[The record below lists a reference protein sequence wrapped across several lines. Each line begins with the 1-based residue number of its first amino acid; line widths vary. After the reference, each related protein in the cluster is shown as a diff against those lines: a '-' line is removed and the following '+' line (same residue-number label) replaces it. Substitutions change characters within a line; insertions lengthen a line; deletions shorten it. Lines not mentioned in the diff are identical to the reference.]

1 MDIRSDSWNNPAFG
15 TNFVDFLNEG
25 TYITNVIVP
34 AFRATLKNLPLGK
47 TTFVSSSER
56 QSSAS
61 ADRKGGGRPGRWP
74 DVMFVMKHNGKN
86 YELLFTECSRLS
98 CTTKKERD
106 DQVKLWREINDGMY
120 WTRKSCKP
128 DKDEFDIIGVQIAG
142 KKLCLSILIRDM
154 SEVHRYYHL
163 HESEI
168 PVQLSDLS
176 IVEKFIETLLILRN
190 ILIINMSVLYNAP
203 LKRSNR
209 NVEKS
214 STISSP
220 MRDN

>member
-1 MDIRSDSWNNPAFG
+1 MTGFRIDRISPEHTSIP
-15 TNFVDFLNEG
+15 
-25 TYITNVIVP
+25 VIWT
-34 AFRATLKNLPLGK
+34 TLMNLPLRK
-47 TTFVSSSER
+47 STFVSSSER

-61 ADRKGGGRPGRWP
+61 ANRKGDGRSERRP

-98 CTTKKERD
+98 CTSKKERD
-106 DQVKLWREINDGMY
+106 DEAKLWHKVNDGMY

-128 DKDEFDIIGVQIAG
+128 DKDEFGIIGVQIAE
-142 KKLCLSILIRDM
+142 KKLYLSVLIRDM
-154 SEVHRYYHL
+154 SEFHRYYHL

-168 PVQLSDLS
+168 PVQLSDSS
-176 IVEKFIETLLILRN
+176 IIEKFVESLLILQN
-190 ILIINMSVLYNAP
+190 ILIINMSILYDAP

-214 STISSP
+214 STVSSP
-220 MRDN
+220 VRDN

>member
-1 MDIRSDSWNNPAFG
+1 
-15 TNFVDFLNEG
+15 
-25 TYITNVIVP
+25 
-34 AFRATLKNLPLGK
+34 
-47 TTFVSSSER
+47 
-56 QSSAS
+56 
-61 ADRKGGGRPGRWP
+61 
-74 DVMFVMKHNGKN
+74 MKHNGKN
-86 YELLFTECSRLS
+86 YELLFTECSCLS

-106 DQVKLWREINDGMY
+106 DQVKLWHEINDGMY
-120 WTRKSCKP
+120 WIRKSCKP
-128 DKDEFDIIGVQIAG
+128 DKDEFGIIGVQITG

-168 PVQLSDLS
+168 PVQLSDIS

-190 ILIINMSVLYNAP
+190 ILIINMSILYNAP

-220 MRDN
+220 MHDN

>member
-1 MDIRSDSWNNPAFG
+1 M
-15 TNFVDFLNEG
+15 
-25 TYITNVIVP
+25 
-34 AFRATLKNLPLGK
+34 KNLPLGK

-61 ADRKGGGRPGRWP
+61 ADKKGDGRSGRRP
-74 DVMFVMKHNGKN
+74 DVMFVIKHNGKN
-86 YELLFTECSRLS
+86 YELLFTECSHLS
-98 CTTKKERD
+98 YTMQKERD
-106 DQVKLWREINDGMY
+106 DQVKLWREVNDGMY
-120 WTRKSCKP
+120 WTCKSCKP
-128 DKDEFDIIGVQIAG
+128 DKDEFGIIGVQIAE
-142 KKLCLSILIRDM
+142 KKLYLSVLIRDM

-176 IVEKFIETLLILRN
+176 IVEKFVETLLILRN
-190 ILIINMSVLYNAP
+190 ILIINMSILYNAP

-214 STISSP
+214 FTISSP
-220 MRDN
+220 MQDN